1 MKRSVK
7 NQIITGISALSIA
20 AIVPIA
26 TSLPTFAQTASS
38 TQRSDLELANNKQNN
53 TEEQTSPSALVSE
66 AYQGSFKDQGI
77 SGFETL
83 IQEYEENEVTAR
95 DVVQAGIDAGKLNT
109 AALEDSGYIEAVET
123 ELQGLVQGN

>member
-1 MKRSVK
+1 MKRSTK

-20 AIVPIA
+20 AV
-26 TSLPTFAQTASS
+26 LPLVTGLPVFAQAAS
-38 TQRSDLELANNKQNN
+38 TQRTDLELANNKQDN

-77 SGFETL
+77 SGFGTL
-83 IQEYEENEVTAR
+83 IQEYEEKEVTAQN
-95 DVVQAGIDAGKLNT
+95 VVQAGIDAGKLDP

>member
-1 MKRSVK
+1 MKRSTK

-20 AIVPIA
+20 AI
-26 TSLPTFAQTASS
+26 LPLVTGLPVFAQTAS
-38 TQRSDLELANNKQNN
+38 TQRNNLELANNKQDN

-83 IQEYEENEVTAR
+83 IQEYEEKEVTAQ
-95 DVVQAGIDAGKLNT
+95 DVVQAGIDAGKLDS